1 MAYAVMA
8 LVVVGVVVLAGR
20 NRRST
25 LSRAILGFAHSMDR
39 TSLYAGSQRS
49 PRETRRSLIAP

>member
-1 MAYAVMA
+1 MA